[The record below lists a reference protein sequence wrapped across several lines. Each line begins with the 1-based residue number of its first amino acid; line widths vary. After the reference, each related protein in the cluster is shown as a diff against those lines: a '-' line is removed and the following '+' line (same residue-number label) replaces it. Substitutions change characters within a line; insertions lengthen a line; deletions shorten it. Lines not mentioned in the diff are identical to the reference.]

1 MSLHPETRFVVTIH
15 FKGSAGRASAVLR
28 ERSDLAAAIQAAA
41 TRHHL
46 LQATRLVGD
55 DQFLEIDEWRREE
68 DRDAFVKDA
77 GGELAEW
84 ARLAG
89 MTKMDTHLWRPSR
102 DGEHA

>member
-1 MSLHPETRFVVTIH
+1 MPFHPQTRFVVTIH
-15 FKGSAGRASAVLR
+15 FEGSAERASAVLR

-41 TRHHL
+41 DRHHL
-46 LQATRLVGD
+46 VQATRLVGD
-55 DQFLEIDEWRREE
+55 GQFLEIDEWRREE

-84 ARLAG
+84 AQLAG
-89 MTKMDTHLWRPSR
+89 MRKVATHVWRPSR